1 MNYSK
6 LKYLTGCLFAVF
18 CCIGCTEEN
27 EGGIGD
33 EHWLKFDIPEIP
45 VTSDYI
51 VGAFYLKS
59 NDRMSGGS
67 VTAANR
73 KACWARLTGTGDFA
87 NYEYDVCPKETP
99 IWGDY
104 DMKTN
109 DVQVED
115 INLLQEQMDT
125 YASHGI
131 DFLIL
136 PSVSLDIN
144 NSNELTTGDVEL
156 VKVLVGKI
164 GEGKPDDGAND
175 VELNPNIKHVNFPMK
190 YVCSVNVDN
199 LTKAIKLTGVKADG
213 KKATKNGTQLSN
225 THMIEDNESE
235 EDWVQTLINGEE
247 VTRVD
252 LLNILFAKTAE
263 EFFDDP
269 NYMMVDGKP
278 MVVIENSSRLF
289 SKDSGLLYDGVRSYV
304 KEQTGY
310 DMYLVAKSGEAWCP
324 PDRYEYFYLRGGVDA
339 LTSLNMYNGLD
350 YTDTY
355 NFYPQAIYLN
365 MQYTREY
372 ISNKY
377 GIDFIPTGGIGFNR
391 FVEIGDLKIP
401 IVKKEPDVFRRMC
414 NIMKAQSGNRR
425 IVFLQAVNEYK
436 YDSFLDPTEERGDLL
451 LNIVKEQFKK

>member
-1 MNYSK
+1 MDYSRM
-6 LKYLTGCLFAVF
+6 KYVIGCLFAAF
-18 CCIGCTEEN
+18 LAGGCTEDN
-27 EGGIGD
+27 EGGTGD
-33 EHWLKFDIPEIP
+33 EHWLKFEIPEVP
-45 VTSDYI
+45 VTSDYT

-99 IWGDY
+99 VWGDY

-109 DVQVED
+109 DVKAED
-115 INLLQEQMDT
+115 IDLLQEQMDT
-125 YASHGI
+125 YAGHGI

-144 NSNELTTGDVEL
+144 NSNELTTGDVEQ

-164 GEGKPDDGAND
+164 GEGKPGDGAND
-175 VELNPNIKHVNFPMK
+175 VEMNPGIKHVNFPMK
-190 YVCSVNVDN
+190 YACSVNVDN
-199 LTKAIKLTGVKADG
+199 ITKAVKLTGVKADG
-213 KKATKNGTQLSN
+213 KKVSKNGTQLSN
-225 THMIEDNESE
+225 THLIEDSEAE

-252 LLNILFAKTAE
+252 LLNILFALTAG

-269 NYMMVDGKP
+269 NYMKVDGKP

-289 SKDSGLLYDGVRSYV
+289 SKDSKALYDGIRSYV
-304 KEQTGY
+304 REQTGY
-310 DMYLVAKSGEAWCP
+310 DMYLVAKSGDAWCP

-372 ISNKY
+372 IAGKY

-391 FVEIGDLKIP
+391 FVENGDLTIP
-401 IVKKEPDVFRRMC
+401 IVKKDPDVFRRMC
-414 NIMKAQSGNRR
+414 NIMKGHAGTKR

-436 YDSFLDPTEERGDLL
+436 YDSFLDPTVERGDLML
-451 LNIVKEQFKK
+451 SIVKEQFKK